1 MKKNFLKIIF
11 LLFCSLTA
19 CNIVPVDDYPKS
31 NLKTPIILISGYNNK
46 SELWEE
52 EKFTDYLANKKN
64 LIYGGKLFFDA
75 NLKINS
81 TKGDTLSKM
90 DYFSVSFSDSTTS
103 IDVLSIELKKFI
115 THITEKT
122 NTKKVMLVGYSM
134 GGLIARQ
141 YLTENIDDHKVST
154 LITIASP
161 HKGSFWANT
170 IYASNLLLGGTD
182 SKLIE
187 KLSSW
192 LGKPISGLAIAQM
205 VQSGKESFL
214 AKLNEKSHPDDV
226 VYHSII
232 AQKSMMSNFKTILNF
247 FDIKIP
253 NGNSDYVVTSESQ
266 NMNYISYFKQNNI
279 NCEIT
284 KIENTHHFNVLNQH
298 KIIYSII
305 EKYLKQ

>member
-1 MKKNFLKIIF
+1 MLIF
-11 LLFCSLTA
+11 LEGCH
-19 CNIVPVDDYPKS
+19 IVPVDDYPKS

-46 SELWEE
+46 SDLWEQ
-52 EKFTDYLANKKN
+52 EKFTDYLADKQN
-64 LIYGGKLFFDA
+64 LIYGGKLVFDKDS
-75 NLKINS
+75 KINS

-103 IDVLSIELKKFI
+103 IDLLSVELKNFV
-115 THITEKT
+115 TYVTEKT

-141 YLTENIDDHKVST
+141 YLTENINDHKVSA

-170 IYASNLLLGGTD
+170 IYATNLLLGGTD

-205 VQSGKESFL
+205 VQSGRESFL
-214 AKLNEKSHPDDV
+214 TKLNQKQHPNDV
-226 VYHSII
+226 LYHSIV

-247 FDIKIP
+247 FDIEVP
-253 NGNSDYVVTSESQ
+253 NGNNDYVVTSESQ
-266 NMNYISYFKQNNI
+266 NMSNISYFKQNNI
-279 NCEIT
+279 DCQIT

-298 KIIYSII
+298 KIIYSTI